1 MALMSVL
8 GASFGNAVGWQTNT
22 KESRVN
28 TADVT
33 KEETSRWIFD
43 VRYINY
49 RTVQKDALFSAL

>member
-8 GASFGNAVGWQTNT
+8 GASFVNEFTMAQNK

-28 TADVT
+28 TPYAT

-43 VRYINY
+43 GRYIN
-49 RTVQKDALFSAL
+49 